1 MSGCPAVFAE
11 ESTTEVTSEAGTE
24 AAVEA
29 SEDSTEATT
38 GEVLEDGVY
47 TAEFD
52 TDSSMFHVNEANDG
66 KGVLTVKDGK
76 MTIHASAKGF
86 LNLFAGTSE
95 DAKKDGAEL
104 LEPTTDTV
112 TYKDGMSEEVYG
124 FDIPVPA
131 IGEEFTVAAIGKKGK
146 WYDHKVS
153 VKNPVKDEGAQAGEG
168 EKVTAEELGLEDGEY
183 TADVTLEG
191 GSGRATVDSPAN
203 LVVKDGEVTATIVW
217 SSPQCTMLV
226 GGEKYEPVNTEGN
239 STFEIPV
246 DGFDYPMEVVADT
259 VAMSEPHEIEYTLT
273 FNLNK

>member
-1 MSGCPAVFAE
+1 MIDKIYVQE
-11 ESTTEVTSEAGTE
+11 RTDTTDADCTAAKEAWDALTDAQKELVEGE
-24 AAVEA
+24 EA
-29 SEDSTEATT
+29 SPEYFGRDT
-38 GEVLEDGVY
+38 GDASKDDPRNADEIGD
-47 TAEFD
+47 
-52 TDSSMFHVNEANDG
+52 NEIL
-66 KGVLTVKDGK
+66 VV
-76 MTIHASAKGF
+76 SF
-86 LNLFAGTSE
+86 GTSFNDSRAEDIKGIE

-217 SSPQCTMLV
+217 SSPNYDYMLV